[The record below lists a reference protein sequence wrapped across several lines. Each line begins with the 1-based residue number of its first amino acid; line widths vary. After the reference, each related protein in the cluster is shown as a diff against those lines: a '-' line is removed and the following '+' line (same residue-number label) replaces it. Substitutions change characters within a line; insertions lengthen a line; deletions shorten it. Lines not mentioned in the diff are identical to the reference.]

1 LTGHLGLEHANRF
14 DVKGPVHNCTVS
26 MLLWEKPG
34 EQRSGFFFDK
44 IPDIF
49 SKRTNQFRGNTAHQG
64 QTHAV
69 RNNPSHYLGVSA
81 YRSIAQLALC
91 GRLGA
96 SFLGTLL
103 PICYLIL
110 SSERNKRPDRAMHL
124 QQQRAQP
131 VVLSHHA

>member
-1 LTGHLGLEHANRF
+1 
-14 DVKGPVHNCTVS
+14 

-96 SFLGTLL
+96 FPRQPIKTPTSRVAVRECRLGGNQYRLSASQAFLASL
-103 PICYLIL
+103 PA
-110 SSERNKRPDRAMHL
+110 P
-124 QQQRAQP
+124 
-131 VVLSHHA
+131 SHPAAAR